1 MSGAPLRD
9 FHTFKG
15 LCRNG
20 AISQV
25 TLVTTMWDEVEEE
38 TGKERLEE
46 LRNDY
51 WTDILTG
58 RPTTFRYRNT
68 PESAKEL
75 LREVAK
81 TRPVHHIGRTSNMN
95 TEPTIRKD
103 KERIDKAIRNIK
115 KPRLH
120 SSSRFD
126 SIRSKFLF
134 PSRLHY
140 SYFVRTVPI

>member
-9 FHTFKG
+9 FRTFKR
-15 LCRNG
+15 LCWNG

-38 TGKERLEE
+38 MGKERLEE
-46 LRNDY
+46 LRNGY

-58 RPTTFRYRNT
+58 RSTTFRYWNT

-81 TRPVHHIGRTSNMN
+81 TRPLHHIRKTSNMS
-95 TEPTIRKD
+95 TEPTIRKG
-103 KERIDKAIRNIK
+103 KERMDKAIRNIK
-115 KPRLH
+115 KPTP
-120 SSSRFD
+120 RFE
-126 SIRSKFLF
+126 SIRKRFRFNS
-134 PSRLHY
+134 
-140 SYFVRTVPI
+140 